1 MTTLNRAALDGLAP
15 SHRPLVDPGE
25 LRPRI
30 VHFGL
35 GAFHR
40 AHQAVYTEAAAARSG
55 EPWGIVA
62 VAPRSASAVAAMRAQ
77 DCLYSVTDRAPGAG
91 RTRVVGAIV
100 DALAM
105 GPDAAR
111 IDELIAA
118 PEVSTLTLTVT
129 EKGYS
134 RRPDGALDTAAP
146 GVAADLAATAGPD
159 GAELATVVGRL
170 SASLAA
176 RFRRG
181 GAPIDVISCDNMA
194 GNGAAL
200 RGVLRGFVE
209 ASSWPDRSALLDW
222 MASSVGFPATI
233 VDRIVPA
240 TTAADRVAVAAAL
253 GLRDEMPVSGEPYR
267 QWVLEDAFRA
277 PRPRWELD
285 GALVVPDVAPY
296 ALMKLRLLNGSHSAM
311 AYLGAAAGCRTVADV
326 LATEWGE
333 RLVRS
338 FGAEVAPTLPDAGP
352 DAAKYIDELVERFR
366 NPAMAHLLRQVGSD
380 GSLKLPERW
389 LDALRALRAV
399 PTSTPTL
406 ELALAGWVN
415 ATRPARSR
423 RAAVRHDRSGRRRAG
438 PLLAGRRG
446 PHRGGGGAAAGDRRG
461 RPGRGHRPGVVGGR
475 AAAGAARGRD
485 RDLTSGTDHIETTGQ
500 RTPPMTES
508 THAAPAGVA
517 TRTTRDLTK
526 AAVSGWLGTAMEFMD
541 FQLYSLAAAIVFNK
555 IFFPNVSPAI
565 GLIAAMATY
574 GVGYVA
580 RLAGAIYFGR
590 MGDRIGRKKV
600 LFLTIALMGASTTL
614 IGVLPTYAMIGIAA
628 PILLVVL
635 RLVQGFGAGAEIAG
649 ATVML
654 AEYAP
659 VKRRG
664 VIASLVSLGTNSG
677 TLAASALWA
686 FLLGALSEEQLL
698 SWGWRLP
705 FLLSFVL
712 LIFAVWLRLNLKES
726 PVFEERPDVVDGV
739 ALSKEQ
745 IAADAHASVLE
756 AGLRQRK
763 GKAFF
768 LALGLRFGQAG
779 NSGLVQTFLVG
790 YIATALLV
798 AKTVPTQ
805 AIVWG
810 SLLGFVTVPVVG
822 LLGDRFG
829 RRPVYIAL
837 TLLTMAF
844 AFPMMWMITS
854 GSVPT
859 LELAMVIGLN
869 IGVLGLF
876 SLESVTMAELFGSR
890 TRFTQLALAKEI
902 GGILATAIGPVLAAT
917 LTAVTGSWWPIAV
930 MLIVYSL
937 ITLVSA
943 YLAPETRGRD
953 LVRLEDAV

>member
-1 MTTLNRAALDGLAP
+1 MIND
-15 SHRPLVDPGE
+15 
-25 LRPRI
+25 
-30 VHFGL
+30 
-35 GAFHR
+35 
-40 AHQAVYTEAAAARSG
+40 
-55 EPWGIVA
+55 
-62 VAPRSASAVAAMRAQ
+62 
-77 DCLYSVTDRAPGAG
+77 
-91 RTRVVGAIV
+91 
-100 DALAM
+100 
-105 GPDAAR
+105 
-111 IDELIAA
+111 
-118 PEVSTLTLTVT
+118 
-129 EKGYS
+129 
-134 RRPDGALDTAAP
+134 
-146 GVAADLAATAGPD
+146 
-159 GAELATVVGRL
+159 
-170 SASLAA
+170 
-176 RFRRG
+176 
-181 GAPIDVISCDNMA
+181 
-194 GNGAAL
+194 
-200 RGVLRGFVE
+200 VE
-209 ASSWPDRSALLDW
+209 APQR
-222 MASSVGFPATI
+222 
-233 VDRIVPA
+233 
-240 TTAADRVAVAAAL
+240 
-253 GLRDEMPVSGEPYR
+253 
-267 QWVLEDAFRA
+267 
-277 PRPRWELD
+277 
-285 GALVVPDVAPY
+285 
-296 ALMKLRLLNGSHSAM
+296 
-311 AYLGAAAGCRTVADV
+311 
-326 LATEWGE
+326 
-333 RLVRS
+333 
-338 FGAEVAPTLPDAGP
+338 GP
-352 DAAKYIDELVERFR
+352 VER
-366 NPAMAHLLRQVGSD
+366 
-380 GSLKLPERW
+380 
-389 LDALRALRAV
+389 
-399 PTSTPTL
+399 
-406 ELALAGWVN
+406 
-415 ATRPARSR
+415 
-423 RAAVRHDRSGRRRAG
+423 
-438 PLLAGRRG
+438 
-446 PHRGGGGAAAGDRRG
+446 
-461 RPGRGHRPGVVGGR
+461 
-475 AAAGAARGRD
+475 
-485 RDLTSGTDHIETTGQ
+485 TTG
-500 RTPPMTES
+500 
-508 THAAPAGVA
+508 
-517 TRTTRDLTK
+517 DLTK

-555 IFFPNVSPAI
+555 IFFPDVSPAI

-614 IGVLPTYAMIGIAA
+614 IGALPTYAMIGIAA
-628 PILLVVL
+628 PILLVAL

-686 FLLGALSEEQLL
+686 FLLGVLSEEQLL

-739 ALSKEQ
+739 ALSREQVEALAKEK
-745 IAADAHASVLE
+745 HASVLE
-756 AGLRQRK
+756 AGLKQRK

-790 YIATALLV
+790 YIATTLLV

-810 SLLGFVTVPVVG
+810 SLLGFVTVPFVG

-844 AFPMMWMITS
+844 AFPMLLLITS
-854 GSVPT
+854 GSTPSLV
-859 LELAMVIGLN
+859 LAMVIGLN

-902 GGILATAIGPVLAAT
+902 GGILATAIGPILAAT